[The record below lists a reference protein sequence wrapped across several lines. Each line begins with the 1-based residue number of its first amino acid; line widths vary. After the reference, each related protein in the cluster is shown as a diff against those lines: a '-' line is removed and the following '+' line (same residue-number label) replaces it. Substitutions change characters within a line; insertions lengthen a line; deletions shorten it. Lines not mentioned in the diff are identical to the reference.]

1 MKMRVVIWANIVFV
15 FCGVVQARPPWKDA
29 KGNEF
34 DHSTVEEVKLGRI
47 HFNDG
52 RVVRFVDLVPRDQKY
67 ARRLWGFKIM
77 PINGIYR
84 SDSGTV
90 YVINESAVGKVA
102 ATMIDSPTFSIAQ
115 GSFERKN
122 KSLVSRQ
129 WQVKFSDPKKGGKL
143 WSKNAVLTIDSD
155 GNVTA
160 TWPQW
165 FETPDGKVRWKG
177 KIKGKL
183 EPVPYSHI
191 PLHVRQQHCGQITN
205 SPSNQKTQ
213 VACRMINGQ
222 NLQSTIAKACLVE
235 TLAFTLPDLSQQEL
249 VTLSDFLV
257 SLLMNPVSRGSAQK
271 EIENRLCLTSQ
282 KLCDNR
288 PVIEFCVNFAAR
300 LN

>member
-1 MKMRVVIWANIVFV
+1 MKMRIVLCVNFVFV
-15 FCGVVQARPPWKDA
+15 LCAVVQARPPWKDV
-29 KGNEF
+29 KGNEY
-34 DHSTVEEVKLGRI
+34 DHATIKEVALGRL
-47 HFNDG
+47 HFKDG
-52 RVVRFVDLVPRDQKY
+52 RIVRFGDLIPKDQKY
-67 ARRLWGFKIM
+67 ARRLWGFMIV
-77 PINGIYR
+77 PINGVYR
-84 SDSGTV
+84 SDTGTM
-90 YVINESAVGKVA
+90 YAINESAVGKVV

-122 KSLVSRQ
+122 TSLVSRQ
-129 WQVKFSDPKKGGKL
+129 WQIKFSDPKKGDKL
-143 WSKNAVLTIDSD
+143 WSKDAVLAIDSV

-177 KIKGKL
+177 KIKGRL

-191 PLHVRQQHCGQITN
+191 PLHVRRQHCGQIAN
-205 SPSNQKTQ
+205 SPNNQRMQ
-213 VACRMINGQ
+213 VACRMITGH

-235 TLAFTLPDLSQQEL
+235 TLTFNFPDLSQQEL

-257 SLLMNPVSRGSAQK
+257 SLHMNPVSRGNAQK
-271 EIENRLCLTSQ
+271 EIENRLCLSSQ

-288 PVIEFCVNFAAR
+288 HVIEFCVNFAAR